1 MLGLKSN
8 TPAKWVKIA
17 ENNLQQLLSDHAFAE
32 QKAAA
37 AAMSLI
43 IGYSEDSDLV
53 TKMQSIALEEI
64 EHFGR
69 VHKIIVAHGMSL
81 LQDQRSAYAKHLF
94 NFFDKTKDR
103 TKSLVN
109 RLLISALIEARSC
122 ERFKMLSLYLK
133 DTELAA
139 FYKDLLASE
148 AGHYTLFLGLAKKYD
163 SKENVT
169 KKWEALT
176 DYEAAYIKLQGKT
189 ALVHG

>member
-1 MLGLKSN
+1 MLGLKCTTQKS
-8 TPAKWVKIA
+8 WVSIA
-17 ENNLQQLLSDHAFAE
+17 ENNLQQLLTDHAFAE

-69 VHKIIVAHGMSL
+69 VHNIMVARGMTL
-81 LQDQRSAYAKHLF
+81 LQDQKSAYAKYLF

-103 TKSLVN
+103 TQSLVN

-122 ERFKMLSLYLK
+122 ERFKMLSLHLK
-133 DTELAA
+133 DVELAH

-148 AGHYTLFLGLAKKYD
+148 AGHYTLFLGLARRYE
-163 SKENVT
+163 SKEVVN
-169 KKWEALT
+169 KKWEALAT
-176 DYEAAYIKLQGKT
+176 YEAEYIKNQGKRP
-189 ALVHG
+189 LVHG

>member
-1 MLGLKSN
+1 MLGLKCDTS
-8 TPAKWVKIA
+8 KLWVGIA
-17 ENNLQQLLSDHAFAE
+17 ENNLQLLLTDHAFAE

-43 IGYSEDSDLV
+43 IGYSEDADLV
-53 TKMQSIALEEI
+53 SKMQSIALEEI
-64 EHFGR
+64 EHFGM
-69 VHKIIVAHGMSL
+69 VHKIIVARGLTL
-81 LQDQRSAYAKHLF
+81 LQDQNSAYAKHLF
-94 NFFDKTKDR
+94 SFFNKTKDR
-103 TKSLVN
+103 TQSLVN

-148 AGHYTLFLGLAKKYD
+148 AGHHTLFLGLANRYE
-163 SKENVT
+163 SKEIVT
-169 KKWEALT
+169 KKWDALT
-176 DYEAAYIKLQGKT
+176 TYEAEYIKKQGKT

>member
-8 TPAKWVKIA
+8 TPASWVKIA

-69 VHKIIVAHGMSL
+69 VHKIIVDRGMTL
-81 LQDQRSAYAKHLF
+81 LQDQRNAYAKHLF

-103 TKSLVN
+103 TQSLVN

-148 AGHYTLFLGLAKKYD
+148 AGHHTLFLGLARSYE
-163 SKENVT
+163 SKEIVSN
-169 KKWEALT
+169 KWEALT
-176 DYEAAYIKLQGKT
+176 TYEAAYINKLGKT